1 MLHGVTAEEFHARLT
16 TRAETAGLT
25 ISSDLA
31 SPLEAYYRLLYTWN
45 QRINLTG
52 LDLET
57 LPDEA
62 VDRLLI
68 EPLAAAHHAA
78 PNSRVLDIGSG
89 GGSPAIPFALA
100 SHAASLAMVESR
112 SKKSVFLTEAAR
124 VVGLHQV
131 RVITARFESVADSP
145 GILGTFDVVTIR
157 AVRIANDDWK
167 HLAKPLRSGG
177 SLLLLHQSDVRIS
190 AGDGF
195 TTQEIHRLTSRA
207 QLSVLRRSV

>member
-1 MLHGVTAEEFHARLT
+1 VTAEEFHARLAA
-16 TRAETAGLT
+16 RAAPVGLA
-25 ISSDLA
+25 IPSELA
-31 SPLEAYYRLLYTWN
+31 SRLEAYYRLLYTWN
-45 QRINLTG
+45 QRINLTA
-52 LDLET
+52 LDLNT

-112 SKKSVFLTEAAR
+112 SKKSVFLAEAAR
-124 VVGLHQV
+124 VVGLQQV

-145 GILGTFDVVTIR
+145 AILGSFDAVTIR
-157 AVRIANDDWK
+157 AVRVGQSDWG

-177 SLLLLHQSDVRIS
+177 SLFFLHQSDVEIA
-190 AGDGF
+190 AGAGF
-195 TTQEIHRLTSRA
+195 TVPETYRLTSKA
-207 QLSVLRRSV
+207 QLSVLRRLV